1 MSEFQLSLLTIGL
14 IVVAGVYL
22 YGFWQQWHYRRS
34 QGESFKSHPPESSRQ
49 AVPFKAQAVNT
60 QLEDQGDP
68 LLGPAGE
75 SGSSVAD
82 EICGLLNDAT
92 DYVVTILLKT
102 PLSPEVLEALWQR
115 RFDFGKSVQ
124 ACGLNTGSGLWER
137 MIPDSEQTYRAF
149 RLSLQLVDRTGSV
162 SEMRLAGFRDLL
174 SDIAKQLQVEVEV
187 RLPSVEQAVQ
197 RAQELDRFCADVD
210 QMIGI
215 NLLTSGERKLFGTE
229 VASAAERQGM
239 SLQSDG
245 TFHFAD
251 EFGATLF
258 NLSASDGTS
267 FQHHTLNQVRV
278 DSLTLLLDIPR
289 VSEPVRCFDKMVAL
303 AQELAKALRTTM
315 ADDQRVALSD
325 GALAQIRA
333 QVAATEDLM
342 LVGHITPG
350 SAQALRLF
358 S

>member
-22 YGFWQQWHYRRS
+22 YGFWQQWRYRRN
-34 QGESFKSHPPESSRQ
+34 QGESFKQQFIETPRQ
-49 AVPFKAQAVNT
+49 ASPNKVLTPDTQA
-60 QLEDQGDP
+60 EDNGG
-68 LLGPAGE
+68 LITGLGSGPA
-75 SGSSVAD
+75 SVAD
-82 EICGLLNDAT
+82 EICGLLSETT

-102 PLSPEVLEALWQR
+102 PHMPDALEALWQR

-124 ACGLNTGSGLWER
+124 ACGLNTASGLWER
-137 MIPDSEQTYRAF
+137 IIPDSEQTYRAF
-149 RLSLQLVDRTGSV
+149 KLSLQLVDRTGSL
-162 SEMRLAGFRDLL
+162 SEMRLEGFRDLL
-174 SDIAKQLQVEVEV
+174 NDIARQLQVEV
-187 RLPSVEQAVQ
+187 RLPPVEQAVQ

-215 NLLTSGERKLFGTE
+215 NLLAGGDRKLFGTE

-251 EFGATLF
+251 EFGVTLF
-258 NLSASDGTS
+258 NLSASDGTP

-278 DSLTLLLDIPR
+278 ESLTLLLDIPR
-289 VSEPVRCFDKMVAL
+289 VSEPVRRFDEMVVL
-303 AQELAKALRTTM
+303 AQELAKSLRTTLV
-315 ADDQRVALSD
+315 DDQRVALSE
-325 GALAQIRA
+325 GAIAQIRT
-333 QVAATEDLM
+333 QVASTENLM
-342 LVGHITPG
+342 LAGHITPG

>member
-22 YGFWQQWHYRRS
+22 YGFWQQWRYRRS
-34 QGESFKSHPPESSRQ
+34 QGESFKSQFAESSIKT
-49 AVPFKAQAVNT
+49 APDKASASGT
-60 QLEDQGDP
+60 QLEDQNDP
-68 LLGPAGE
+68 LIGLEGD
-75 SGSSVAD
+75 SGSGATD
-82 EICGLLNDAT
+82 EVCGLLNDAT
-92 DYVVTILLKT
+92 DYLVTFLLKT
-102 PLSPEVLEALWQR
+102 PLSPEALEALWQR
-115 RFDFGKSVQ
+115 RFDFGKTVH

-137 MIPDSEQTYRAF
+137 MIPDSEQSYRAF
-149 RLSLQLVDRTGSV
+149 RLGLQLVDRTGSV
-162 SEMRLAGFRDLL
+162 SEMRLEGFRDLL
-174 SDIAKQLQVEVEV
+174 SDIAKQLQVEV
-187 RLPSVEQAVQ
+187 RLPKIEQVVQ

-215 NLLTSGERKLFGTE
+215 NLLTSGDRKLFGTE
-229 VASAAERQGM
+229 VASAAERQGL

-251 EFGATLF
+251 EFGVTLF

-289 VSEPVRCFDKMVAL
+289 VSEPVRRFDEMVAL
-303 AQELAKALRTTM
+303 AQELARTLRTTLV
-315 ADDQRVALSD
+315 DDQRVALSD
-325 GALAQIRA
+325 GAIAQIRA